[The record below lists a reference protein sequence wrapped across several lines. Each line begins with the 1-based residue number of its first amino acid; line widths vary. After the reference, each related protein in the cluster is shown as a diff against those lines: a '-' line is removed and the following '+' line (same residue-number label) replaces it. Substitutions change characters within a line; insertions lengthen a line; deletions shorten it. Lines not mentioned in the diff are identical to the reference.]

1 MSVDNKIMSHH
12 SVKCSFRRHFA
23 QSDNLKIWWVFKTFC
38 FFFHLS
44 FVHICRFWRT
54 HSKGRFSTLQSLA
67 IFHLKYWWIRPNIR
81 APIRNIL
88 VRMLLFDLTEFNNF
102 HSSQR
107 LCELDKMFSVQS
119 EKKTN
124 LIWNYSHFHIITC
137 LHTFLLCPMFQTIS
151 VDAPEFHVWEAGALQ
166 DLRLGR
172 FGSRPQ

>member
-1 MSVDNKIMSHH
+1 MQRPKHHSESYNYQALCYTCVMSVDNKIMSHH

-88 VRMLLFDLTEFNNF
+88 VRMLLFDLAEFINF

-124 LIWNYSHFHIITC
+124 LIWNYSHFILSPVCILFC
-137 LHTFLLCPMFQTIS
+137 S
-151 VDAPEFHVWEAGALQ
+151 VQCFRQ
-166 DLRLGR
+166 
-172 FGSRPQ
+172 